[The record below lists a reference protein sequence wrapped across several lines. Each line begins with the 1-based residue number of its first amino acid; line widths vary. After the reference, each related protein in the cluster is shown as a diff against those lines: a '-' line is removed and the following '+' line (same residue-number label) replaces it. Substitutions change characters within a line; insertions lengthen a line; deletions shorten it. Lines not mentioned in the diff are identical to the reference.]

1 MSANPVARLTPEQYL
16 AADREAEFNSEYFD
30 GQMYPMSAVS
40 LRHSRLVSRI
50 DVELHQA
57 LSERRCSA
65 YIAPRVRSTRSTYM
79 YPDIAV
85 VCGQPRIAD
94 DKNDILLNPAVI
106 VEVLSPS
113 TEGHDRGLKFHRY
126 GQIESL
132 KEYVLVSQDMPRV
145 EVFRR
150 RDNGDWL
157 FSEYFGLNAV
167 CRLESLDCAI
177 PLAGIFD
184 GLEFTP
190 DQLEEAAGG

>member
-1 MSANPVARLTPEQYL
+1 
-16 AADREAEFNSEYFD
+16 
-30 GQMYPMSAVS
+30 
-40 LRHSRLVSRI
+40 
-50 DVELHQA
+50 
-57 LSERRCSA
+57 
-65 YIAPRVRSTRSTYM
+65 M

-85 VCGQPRIAD
+85 VCGQPLVAD
-94 DKNDILLNPAVI
+94 DQNDILLNPTVI

-126 GQIESL
+126 GRIESL
-132 KEYVLVSQDMPRV
+132 KEYVLVSQDAPRV

-150 RDNGDWL
+150 RDGGGWTL
-157 FSEYFGLNAV
+157 SEHFGLNAV

>member
-1 MSANPVARLTPEQYL
+1 MSANPVPHVTPEQYL

-50 DVELHQA
+50 DVGLHQA

-65 YIAPRVRSTRSTYM
+65 YIAPRVRATRSSYM

-85 VCGQPRIAD
+85 VCGQPLVAD
-94 DKNDILLNPAVI
+94 DQNDILLNPTVI

-126 GQIESL
+126 GRIESL

-150 RDNGDWL
+150 RDEGDWL

-167 CRLESLDCAI
+167 CRLESLGCAI

-184 GLEFTP
+184 GIEFTP